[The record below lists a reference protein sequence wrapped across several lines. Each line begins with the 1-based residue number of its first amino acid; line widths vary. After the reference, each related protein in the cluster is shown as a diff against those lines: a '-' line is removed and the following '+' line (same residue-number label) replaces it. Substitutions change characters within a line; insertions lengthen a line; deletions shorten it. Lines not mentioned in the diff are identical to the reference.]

1 MLHVAVALVA
11 TGSRSP
17 TDPLKVLEDEG
28 LSLLVVRQ
36 GTELYRS
43 YDDGVQPLLELVQWF
58 PGGLD
63 GATVVDRVIGACA
76 ARIFDY
82 LRVNQVIGLTGS
94 ISAERILHAAA
105 ITFAFRT
112 TVVDIRNRDNTGLCP
127 FEQLSLQCAS
137 PRDLIPAIRAR
148 LAEFRAPRTR

>member
-1 MLHVAVALVA
+1 MT

-17 TDPLKVLEDEG
+17 VDPLKVLEDEG

-43 YDDGVQPLLELVQWF
+43 YDDGVRPLLELVDWF

-63 GATVVDRVIGACA
+63 GATVADRVVGACA

-105 ITFAFRT
+105 IHFSFRT
-112 TVVDIRNRDNTGLCP
+112 SVVDILNRDGTGQCP
-127 FEQLSLQCAS
+127 FERLSALYPD
-137 PRDLIPAIRAR
+137 PRDLIPALQIKLAELRAR
-148 LAEFRAPRTR
+148 R